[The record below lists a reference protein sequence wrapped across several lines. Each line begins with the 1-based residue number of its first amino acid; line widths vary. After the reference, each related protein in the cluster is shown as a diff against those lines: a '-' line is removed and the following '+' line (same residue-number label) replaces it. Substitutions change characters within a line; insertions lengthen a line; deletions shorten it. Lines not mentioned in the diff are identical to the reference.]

1 MPRALLT
8 LACTTALL
16 LGAVQAHAHTILYP
30 SPGAIQP
37 EENLLFNDASLIT
50 GPALTVQ
57 GITNLTSTVFNLTG
71 AENLVA
77 DGGQALVKDEA
88 GDGFKDLLIDALE
101 PDTFFTMFEANLNA
115 ASSGVAL
122 ISATDSTGHTEVFT
136 PFAFDGD
143 GQNYFIVEAINNQ
156 LIDSITIEI
165 ITQGVALMDLRH
177 IRFDNITTGIPVPD
191 SPALA
196 LMAASLLAAALR
208 RRRAVP

>member
-1 MPRALLT
+1 
-8 LACTTALL
+8 
-16 LGAVQAHAHTILYP
+16 
-30 SPGAIQP
+30 
-37 EENLLFNDASLIT
+37 LIT

-57 GITNLTSTVFNLTG
+57 GITNLTGTIFNLTG

-88 GDGFKDLLIDALE
+88 GDGFDDLLIDALE

-122 ISATDSTGHTEVFT
+122 IAATDATGVTTFFE

-156 LIDSITIEI
+156 LIDTIHI
-165 ITQGVALMDLRH
+165 ITQGVALSDLRH
-177 IRFDNITTGIPVPD
+177 IRFDNVTTGIPVPE

-196 LMAASLLAAALR
+196 LMAASLLGAAWR
-208 RRRAVP
+208 RRRAVH

>member
-1 MPRALLT
+1 MSRALLT

-16 LGAVQAHAHTILYP
+16 LGAVQAYAHTILYP

-50 GPALTVQ
+50 GPAPTVQ
-57 GITNLTSTVFNLTG
+57 GITNLTGTIFNLTG

-88 GDGFKDLLIDALE
+88 GDGFNDLLIDALE

-122 ISATDSTGHTEVFT
+122 IAATDSTGFT
-136 PFAFDGD
+136 MFFEPFALDAD

-156 LIDSITIEI
+156 LIDTIRI
-165 ITQGVALMDLRH
+165 ITQGVVLTDLRH
-177 IRFDNITTGIPVPD
+177 IRFDNISTRVPVPE

-196 LMAASLLAAALR
+196 LMAASLLGAALR
-208 RRRAVP
+208 RRRTTH